1 MRPILKGDGAKKNDC
16 EAAKRLLEDVRREH
30 PRLKLVV
37 LEDGGPHV
45 NLLKELDMRFI
56 LGAKPGDHKFLF
68 EWVNNAPSV
77 ERREFTDE
85 DNIRHEFRYGVPL
98 NDTHFDLKVNF
109 HWEKL
114 PNGKKQRF
122 SWVTDLPIDEGS
134 GVDAH
139 RSSALEG
146 TKLSTP

>member
-1 MRPILKGDGAKKNDC
+1 M
-16 EAAKRLLEDVRREH
+16 
-30 PRLKLVV
+30 
-37 LEDGGPHV
+37 
-45 NLLKELDMRFI
+45 
-56 LGAKPGDHKFLF
+56 
-68 EWVNNAPSV
+68 

-122 SWVTDLPIDEGS
+122 SWVTDLPIDEGAELMRTGRARWKERNFQHPEEPRLLITTS
-134 GVDAH
+134 VTVT
-139 RSSALEG
+139 RICR
-146 TKLSTP
+146 LSLR

>member
-1 MRPILKGDGAKKNDC
+1 
-16 EAAKRLLEDVRREH
+16 
-30 PRLKLVV
+30 
-37 LEDGGPHV
+37 
-45 NLLKELDMRFI
+45 MRFI
-56 LGAKPGDHKFLF
+56 LGAKPGDHKFL
-68 EWVNNAPSV
+68 WVNNAPSV

-122 SWVTDLPIDEGS
+122 SWVTDLPIDEGN